1 MNTLT
6 LEEIPG
12 NVDLIPRFSELKET
26 PKSNLDAVWILGVS
40 VLPLVLWSLKA
51 AISNKLE
58 QIKNEQAVE
67 LEEQKIELAQRDSLI
82 KHLQDQNNRLIN
94 EIFILRRTMD
104 YSGNLIHDK
113 NSQPQ

>member
-6 LEEIPG
+6 LEETPSSIDIIPK
-12 NVDLIPRFSELKET
+12 FSELKEA
-26 PKSNLDAVWILGVS
+26 PESSLDAIWILGVS
-40 VLPLVLWSLKA
+40 VFPLVLWAIKA
-51 AISNKLE
+51 TISNKLE

-113 NSQPQ
+113 NSQAQ